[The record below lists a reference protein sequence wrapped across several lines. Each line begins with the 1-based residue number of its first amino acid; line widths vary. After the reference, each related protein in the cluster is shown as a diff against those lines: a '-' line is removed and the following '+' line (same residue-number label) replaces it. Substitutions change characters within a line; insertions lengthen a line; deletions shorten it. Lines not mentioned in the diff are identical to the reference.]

1 MQINN
6 TTKKHRTV
14 KKAYPYLSSPYKQLV
29 LQDCKLELL
38 SLNDTIHEFSF
49 IWNNND
55 NNNYNN
61 SL

>member
-29 LQDCKLELL
+29 LQDCKLEVTFTERHYTRIL
-38 SLNDTIHEFSF
+38 I
-49 IWNNND
+49 
-55 NNNYNN
+55 YMK
-61 SL
+61 